1 MAIRGR
7 RPKDEDQ
14 RVNRNALTHDWIEV
28 PDVPFRGDRPGLP
41 PGMPAQTYDWWET
54 VSTMPLC
61 VLWRAEDWHFALGA
75 ALLHAAFV
83 SGDMTAEPKLREREK
98 VMGTTLAYRRD
109 NRIRYV
115 SPLAFT
121 ARPPES
127 DDVEDRVAQFNAER
141 RRRLLNE

>member
-1 MAIRGR
+1 MQVVAMAIRGR

-61 VLWRAEDWHFALGA
+61 VLWREGDWHFALGSPA
-75 ALLHAAFV
+75 PPLHIRDSPGQRRSASRGPARGHLCRAGGHGPLTPSGELSPSRCSPNNAL
-83 SGDMTAEPKLREREK
+83 
-98 VMGTTLAYRRD
+98 
-109 NRIRYV
+109 
-115 SPLAFT
+115 
-121 ARPPES
+121 S
-127 DDVEDRVAQFNAER
+127 DEVR
-141 RRRLLNE
+141 